1 MKGLISIAFAFSE
14 IAIESINC
22 YKLEQKSLGKLT
34 NTQKDLML
42 PSLDLAEAM
51 ADIPMLTMF

>member
-34 NTQKDLML
+34 NT
-42 PSLDLAEAM
+42 
-51 ADIPMLTMF
+51 